1 LTLKKKGRRSEREKT
16 FDETSTVD
24 LLNPDHVIAHL
35 DAGGELDLE
44 IEVSRGRGFV
54 TAERLKREG
63 QPVNTI
69 PVDALFAP
77 VSKVHYEVEYARV
90 GQVTDYDKL
99 ILEVWT
105 DGSISPADA
114 VARAAEILR
123 SSVTCFPVSRG
134 AGVCVVEPQAPAPSG
149 PGPGATGKLKDMVDQ
164 PVEMIELT
172 VRASNCLKAAK
183 IKTIGEL
190 ISKTE
195 EELMGFKNFGRKS
208 LEEIKERL
216 TEWACIWACWRR
228 LPGRESEMNT
238 HAGRKLSADGSAEV
252 VVAELTVSLFRHEQI
267 RTTVPKAKELSRF
280 CRRCLGVGENQNLGK
295 PSAGVGGNQRQ
306 RCSEE
311 DLRRFGSALPNPVG
325 WHARAST
332 GSVPAMATTPK
343 WP

>member
-1 LTLKKKGRRSEREKT
+1 MTSLGLVLPQKLETDSASTESYGKFIAEPFEKGYGHTVGHSLRRILLSSLEGAAVTAVRIKGAPHEFSSLKGVQEDVITLIQNLKQLRFRLHTPGPETLTLKKKGGEVKGKNIDT
-16 FDETSTVD
+16 TSSVD
-24 LLNPDHVIAHL
+24 LLNPEHVIAHL
-35 DAGGELDLE
+35 DAGGELDIEL
-44 IEVSRGRGFV
+44 EVSRGRGFV
-54 TAERLKREG
+54 TAEKLKREG

-114 VARAAEILR
+114 VARASEILR
-123 SSVTCFPVSRG
+123 SSVHVFLPVQTPH
-134 AGVCVVEPQAPAPSG
+134 AVVSEESQTPPPAVHPV
-149 PGPGATGKLKDMVDQ
+149 ATGKLKDMVDQ

-195 EELMGFKNFGRKS
+195 EELLGFKNFGKKS

-216 TEWACIWACWRR
+216 TELGMR
-228 LPGRESEMNT
+228 LGMLAPVA
-238 HAGRKLSADGSAEV
+238 AGSGE
-252 VVAELTVSLFRHEQI
+252 
-267 RTTVPKAKELSRF
+267 PK
-280 CRRCLGVGENQNLGK
+280 
-295 PSAGVGGNQRQ
+295 
-306 RCSEE
+306 
-311 DLRRFGSALPNPVG
+311 
-325 WHARAST
+325 
-332 GSVPAMATTPK
+332 
-343 WP
+343 